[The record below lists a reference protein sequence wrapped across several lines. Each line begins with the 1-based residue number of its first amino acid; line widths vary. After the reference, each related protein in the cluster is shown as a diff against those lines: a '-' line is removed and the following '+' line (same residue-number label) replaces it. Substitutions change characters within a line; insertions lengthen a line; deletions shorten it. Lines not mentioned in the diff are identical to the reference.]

1 MERLLTGLLAV
12 CLGFTAL
19 LATGH
24 PSPNQAAR
32 VQLDADAAFR
42 DGLYVG
48 RLAAERGSAMRPLI
62 GRWST
67 EADRASFVQGYRRG
81 YGEFIARTARVE

>member
-12 CLGFTAL
+12 AVGVSAW
-19 LATGH
+19 LASNSH
-24 PSPNQAAR
+24 SEQAPSAQ
-32 VQLDADAAFR
+32 VQLETDAAFR

-67 EADRASFVQGYRRG
+67 ERDRVSFALGYRQA
-81 YGEFIARTARVE
+81 YGEVLARNSR